1 MVCRHQMD
9 GQDWATVVV
18 RNTKKP
24 ARSGIPARPPVTA
37 AVAAAIRLDS
47 DDPRPKATK
56 SLSSESRQAILQGRV
71 ANKWNQTQL
80 NTQCSFPQNT
90 IRDIE
95 NGKLCPTPQQLNVL
109 SRVLKVVLKYA

>member
-1 MVCRHQMD
+1 MD
-9 GQDWATVVV
+9 GQDWETVTL
-18 RNTKKP
+18 NKNKTTAHKI
-24 ARSGIPARPPVTA
+24 GHPPVLASVATA
-37 AVAAAIRLDS
+37 RKLDN
-47 DDPRPKATK
+47 DDGPHKPSK
-56 SLSSESRQAILQGRV
+56 SLSSESKQAIIQVRV

>member
-1 MVCRHQMD
+1 MD
-9 GQDWATVVV
+9 GQDWQTVTLVKNGRKTV
-18 RNTKKP
+18 PTSH
-24 ARSGIPARPPVTA
+24 APVSAGVA
-37 AVAAAIRLDS
+37 AVRRLEH
-47 DDPRPKATK
+47 DDIPKPNK
-56 SLSSESRQAILQGRV
+56 SLSTESRQAILQGRV

-109 SRVLKVVLKYA
+109 SRVLKIVLKYT

>member
-1 MVCRHQMD
+1 MD
-9 GQDWATVVV
+9 GQDWTPVVV
-18 RNTKKP
+18 KNTKKP
-24 ARSGIPARPPVTA
+24 AHNGGPIHPPVTA
-37 AVAAAIRLDS
+37 AVAAARRLDG
-47 DDPRPKATK
+47 DDTHPKPTK

>member
-1 MVCRHQMD
+1 MD
-9 GQDWATVVV
+9 GQDWQTITLMKNGRKAAATSH
-18 RNTKKP
+18 
-24 ARSGIPARPPVTA
+24 APVSA
-37 AVAAAIRLDS
+37 GVAAARRLEA
-47 DDPRPKATK
+47 DDIPKPKK

-80 NTQCSFPQNT
+80 NTQCSFSQNT